1 MATRLSRLFRLCL
14 WVLPALVLTLLPAG
28 RAATVWNGPLIS
40 FTKAS
45 GANPSLPAN
54 QDRITAN
61 TWITRGGTQGIYNA
75 AQEIRFTHYFSPTN
89 TEWANGTLANYASL
103 TYTNWN
109 RWAKG
114 VNPSPPSTVGVDAVV
129 HLIAEDIYLSVRFT
143 SWAGPGGGFSYVRST
158 APPPTPILTL
168 TSPTNGSVFA
178 APASFA
184 LTANA
189 SVSGGTVTNVEYF
202 AGTTSLGR
210 ATVSPFNVTGS
221 IMTAGPYQLTAVATA
236 GGVSATSAPVTI
248 NVVTPVAVTMSAP
261 VVSGNGQFSLS
272 YSANPGL
279 RYVIE
284 RTLTLTNPGP
294 QNWSAL
300 ATNVASSNPESF
312 TTPATNER
320 AFYRVGRLAD

>member
-1 MATRLSRLFRLCL
+1 M
-14 WVLPALVLTLLPAG
+14 LTLLPAG

-54 QDRITAN
+54 QDRITSLV
-61 TWITRGGTQGIYNA
+61 WITRGTTQGIYNA
-75 AQEIRFTHYFSPTN
+75 AQEIRFTHYLSPTN

-103 TYTNWN
+103 NYTNWN
-109 RWAKG
+109 RWARG

-143 SWAGPGGGFSYVRST
+143 SWSAFLSGGGFSYVRST
-158 APPPTPILTL
+158 APPPTPIVTL

-189 SVSGGTVTNVEYF
+189 SMSGGTVTNVEYF

-221 IMTAGPYQLTAVATA
+221 IMTAGPYQLTTVATA

-294 QNWSAL
+294 QNWSSL

-312 TTPATNER
+312 TAPATNER

>member
-1 MATRLSRLFRLCL
+1 MATRLSCHFRLRL
-14 WVLPALVLTLLPAG
+14 WACAALVLMLWPAG
-28 RAATVWNGPLIS
+28 RAATIWNGPTIT
-40 FTKAS
+40 FTKAI
-45 GANPSLPAN
+45 GADPNLPAN
-54 QDRITAN
+54 QDRITAS
-61 TWITRGGTQGIYNA
+61 TWITRGTVRGIYNA
-75 AQEIRFTHYFSPTN
+75 AQEPAFTHFLSPTN

-109 RWAKG
+109 SWVRV
-114 VNPSPPSTVGVDAVV
+114 VNPSPGSTVGKDAVV
-129 HLIAEDIYLSVRFT
+129 HLIAEDIYLSVKFT
-143 SWAGPGGGFSYVRST
+143 SWSGPGGGFSYVRST
-158 APPPTPILTL
+158 APPLTPTVTL

-184 LTANA
+184 LTADA

-210 ATVSPFNVTGS
+210 ATVSPFNVTGN
-221 IMTAGPYQLTAVATA
+221 IMAAGSYQLTAVATA

-248 NVVTPVAVTMSAP
+248 NVVTPVAVNMSAP
-261 VVSGNGQFSLS
+261 VVSDNGQFSLS

-294 QNWSAL
+294 QNWTAL
-300 ATNVASSNPESF
+300 ATNVASSNPQTF
-312 TTPATNER
+312 TTPATNVR
-320 AFYRVGRLAD
+320 AFYRVGRLTD